1 MYENAQKKD
10 LEDKWQN
17 TTSDEPHE
25 RGTRGC
31 EEKARIYSTH
41 LHAALLLWELLP
53 VPHFRKC
60 VSELNKSHLVNEPVR
75 VKRGDR
81 LGF

>member
-1 MYENAQKKD
+1 MYGNAQKKD

-25 RGTRGC
+25 RGTGER

-41 LHAALLLWELLP
+41 LCAALL
-53 VPHFRKC
+53 
-60 VSELNKSHLVNEPVR
+60 S
-75 VKRGDR
+75 
-81 LGF
+81 